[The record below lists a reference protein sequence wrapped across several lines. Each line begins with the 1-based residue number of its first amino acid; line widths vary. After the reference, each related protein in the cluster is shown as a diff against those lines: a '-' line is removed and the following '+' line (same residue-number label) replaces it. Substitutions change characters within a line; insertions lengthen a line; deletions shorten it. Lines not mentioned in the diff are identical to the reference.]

1 LRKLDASTH
10 RPVAFLI
17 DTSVWGRKHQD
28 AVAGRL
34 LAVNAADELWTC
46 RAIDLEMAYDARS
59 RSVAATVV
67 RRRLMLDVPI
77 TPDIMERS
85 IDVAVLMADSGF
97 HRHAKPMDLI
107 IAAAAEAA
115 DLTVL
120 HYDRDF
126 DHIASVTGQPTEWVA
141 PPGSLD

>member
-1 LRKLDASTH
+1 MSTR

-17 DTSVWGRKHQD
+17 DTSVWGRKHQ
-28 AVAGRL
+28 AIVARRL
-34 LAVNAADELWTC
+34 LSLATADEMRTC
-46 RAIDLEMAYDARS
+46 RAVDLEVVYSVRS
-59 RSVAATVV
+59 REVERDAW
-67 RRRLMLDVPI
+67 RRRLLLDVPI
-77 TPDIMERS
+77 TPDIMNRS
-85 IDVAVLMADSGF
+85 LDVAIEMAAAGL

-115 DLTVL
+115 DLVVL

-126 DHIASVTGQPTEWVA
+126 DHIASVTDQSTEWVA